1 MTELDKF
8 VFMSRYAGER
18 FDLVQAA
25 GGNSSVKFGNDQM
38 IIKASGYLL
47 SEVGYENGYSKV
59 ITSQVAN
66 IVRNQDIITLDK
78 KRDRENATSALVRKA
93 TLNTNNRP
101 SIETTLHSLLKTYTL
116 HTHPL
121 AVVALSIRKDWKDLV
136 QKIFNDHE
144 IALVGYF
151 TPGIELALA
160 MHEEIGKFEKM
171 PSIIILQNHGLI
183 ITSDDYSLIEELTEM
198 VVKRIE
204 DYLQFDLSKYKLP
217 NQLTKILN
225 KQTISDNISYLVEDE
240 YLNAVLATNID
251 LVFER
256 ACCPDTFVYCGF
268 EVVDLN
274 KKESLSDYYRKYNE
288 LPKVVLLESK
298 ILISAITIKK
308 AKETEEVLKLH
319 LMTLKESAGREVNHL
334 SIDELA
340 YLGNWEAEKFRQNK

>member
-8 VFMSRYAGER
+8 VAMSRYAGER

-25 GGNSSVKFGNDQM
+25 GGNSSVKFPNDEM

-47 SEVGYENGYSKV
+47 SEVNHSKGYSRV
-59 ITSQVAN
+59 TTSQVAS
-66 IVRNQDIITLDK
+66 IVQNPDVLSLDQ
-78 KRDRENATSALVRKA
+78 KRDREKATAALVQKV
-93 TLNTNNRP
+93 TLDKNNRP
-101 SIETTLHSLLKTYTL
+101 SIETILHSLLRKYTL

-121 AVVALSIRKDWKDLV
+121 AVVTLAIRKDWKELA
-136 QKIFNDHE
+136 QKIFNDYD

-160 MHEEIGKFEKM
+160 MYKEIQKFDQI
-171 PSIIILQNHGLI
+171 PSIILLQNHGLI
-183 ITSDDYSLIEELTEM
+183 ISSDDYSKIHYLTEM

-204 DYLQFDLSKYKLP
+204 DYLRFDLSKFKLT
-217 NQLTKILN
+217 NHLTKTLN
-225 KQTISDNISYLVEDE
+225 EQAASDNISYLVQDQ
-240 YLNAVLATNID
+240 YLNILLETNID
-251 LVFER
+251 LLFKR

-274 KKESLSDYYRKYNE
+274 KKASLLDYYRKYNE
-288 LPKVVLLESK
+288 LPKIVLLENR

-319 LMTLKESAGREVNHL
+319 LMTLKEANDEVNYL
-334 SIDELA
+334 SMEELA

>member
-1 MTELDKF
+1 MTELDKL
-8 VFMSRYAGER
+8 VSMSRFAGER
-18 FDLVQAA
+18 YDLVQAA
-25 GGNSSVKFGNDQM
+25 GGNTSVKYTNDVM

-47 SEVGYENGYSKV
+47 SEVGLDKGYSKV

-66 IVRNQDIITLDK
+66 IVHDHNLLAMDN
-78 KRDRENATSALVRKA
+78 KRDRENVTAALVREA
-93 TLNTNNRP
+93 TLDKSNRP
-101 SIETTLHSLLKTYTL
+101 SIETILHSILPKYTL

-121 AVVALSIRKDWKDLV
+121 AVVALSIRKNWKELA
-136 QKIFNDHE
+136 QEIFNDHD

-160 MHEEIGKFEKM
+160 MFTEIRKFEKT

-183 ITSDDYSLIEELTEM
+183 ITSNDYSQIDQLTEM

-204 DYLQFDLSKYKLP
+204 DHLQFDLSKYKLT
-217 NQLTKILN
+217 NQLTKTMN
-225 KQTISDNISYLVEDE
+225 EQAASDNISYLVEDQ
-240 YLNAVLATNID
+240 YLNALLKTNID

-274 KKESLSDYYRKYNE
+274 KESSLTDYYRKYNE
-288 LPKVVLLESK
+288 LPKVVLLENR
-298 ILISAITIKK
+298 ILISAISIKK

-319 LMTLKESAGREVNHL
+319 LMTLKEAAGAVNHL